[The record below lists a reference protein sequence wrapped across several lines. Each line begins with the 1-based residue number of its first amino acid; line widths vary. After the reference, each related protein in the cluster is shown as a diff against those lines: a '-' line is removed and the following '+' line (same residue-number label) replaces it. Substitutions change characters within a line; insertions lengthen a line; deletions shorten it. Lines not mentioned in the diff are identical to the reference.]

1 MTDIKKILTDSGNAW
16 SASTTIL
23 FPGDEE
29 FAKATTRWAIYKP
42 PTYTACISPGT
53 EEDVVKAVRY
63 SDRSWKFQTQP
74 ATPYLSLLLSWPSD
88 WHDD

>member
-1 MTDIKKILTDSGNAW
+1 MADIKKILTNSGNDW

-29 FAKATTRWAIYKP
+29 FAEATRRWAIYKP

-53 EEDVVKAVRY
+53 EEDVVKAVRC
-63 SDRSWKFQTQP
+63 SNR
-74 ATPYLSLLLSWPSD
+74 L
-88 WHDD
+88 